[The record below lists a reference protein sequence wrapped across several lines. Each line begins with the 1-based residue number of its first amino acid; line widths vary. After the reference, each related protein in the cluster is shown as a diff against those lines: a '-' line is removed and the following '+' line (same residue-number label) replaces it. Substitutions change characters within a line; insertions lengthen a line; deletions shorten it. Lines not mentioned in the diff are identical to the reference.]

1 MPVKGVIYITKKKH
15 IIYLG
20 LENQRRYWGEAVN
33 RGAVLWGTVVL
44 NLLNPH
50 LHFKLLHS
58 EQHFML
64 ISNFHT

>member
-33 RGAVLWGTVVL
+33 EGALFVGDDCDYLVD
-44 NLLNPH
+44 PP
-50 LHFKLLHS
+50 F
-58 EQHFML
+58 
-64 ISNFHT
+64 II